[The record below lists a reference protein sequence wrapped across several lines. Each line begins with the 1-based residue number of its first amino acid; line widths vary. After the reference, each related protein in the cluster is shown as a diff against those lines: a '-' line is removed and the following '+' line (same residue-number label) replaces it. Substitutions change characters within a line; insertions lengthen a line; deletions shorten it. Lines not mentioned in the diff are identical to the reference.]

1 MAVKDLHLIAGLG
14 NPGRQYANTRHNA
27 GFLAIDALAAA
38 HGISIR
44 RRKFEVLYER
54 GRIDNREVVIAKPQ
68 TFMNLSGPSLRALA
82 EFFRIPREA
91 MIVVQDD
98 IDLAFERLKINER
111 GGDGGHK
118 GIRSIINAFGSDQ
131 FVRVR
136 MGVGRP
142 ENGADAVNHV
152 LNEFTADEKNV
163 LDTMLQRTCEAI
175 VTILTKGTQEG
186 MNRFNRNPR

>member
-1 MAVKDLHLIAGLG
+1 MHALVLIAGLG
-14 NPGRQYANTRHNA
+14 NPGRQYECTRHNA
-27 GFLAIDALAAA
+27 GFLAVDALAAA
-38 HGISIR
+38 HAIQIG
-44 RRKFEVLYER
+44 RRKFDALFEK
-54 GRIDNREVVIAKPQ
+54 GRIEGRDVVIAKPQ
-68 TFMNLSGPSLRALA
+68 TYMNLSGPCLRALA
-82 EFFRIPREA
+82 DYFRIRREA
-91 MIVVQDD
+91 LIVVHDD

-118 GIRSIINAFGSDQ
+118 GIRSIINAFGGDQ

-142 ENGADAVNHV
+142 ENGRDAADHV
-152 LNEFTADEKNV
+152 LQTFTPDEESQLDGV
-163 LDTMLQRTCEAI
+163 LRRTCEAI